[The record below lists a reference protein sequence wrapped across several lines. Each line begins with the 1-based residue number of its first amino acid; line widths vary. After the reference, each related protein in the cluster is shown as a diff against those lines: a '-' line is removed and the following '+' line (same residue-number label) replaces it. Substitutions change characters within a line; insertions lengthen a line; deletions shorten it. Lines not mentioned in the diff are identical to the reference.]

1 MLTYKRDLKNV
12 DWEEMKTTLSQDKFD
27 NGRTPEQLKASFANS
42 YATCIAYAEN
52 RIIGT
57 ARVLSDGICNAYIV
71 DVWTFTPYRRQGI
84 ASTIM
89 RMLLDELQGQHVC
102 LFTDTLNFYKKLG
115 FTKGETCMEK
125 VIGKW
130 LSNISVIEHESLTA
144 NNHK

>member
-12 DWEEMKTTLSQDKFD
+12 DWQEMKTTLSQDKFD
-27 NGRTPEQLKASFANS
+27 NGRSSEQLRASFANS

-57 ARVLSDGICNAYIV
+57 VRVLSDGICNAYIV
-71 DVWTFTPYRRQGI
+71 DVWTFTPYRRQGV
-84 ASTIM
+84 ASTMM

-102 LFTDTLNFYKKLG
+102 LFTDIALNFYNKLG
-115 FTKGETCMEK
+115 FTKRETCMEK

-130 LSNISVIEHESLTA
+130 LVNTSVTQS
-144 NNHK
+144 

>member
-12 DWEEMKTTLSQDKFD
+12 NWEEMKTTLSQDKFD
-27 NGRTPEQLKASFANS
+27 NGRSPEQLRASFTNS

-57 ARVLSDGICNAYIV
+57 ARVLSDGICNAYVV
-71 DVWTFTPYRRQGI
+71 DVWTFTPYRRQGV
-84 ASTIM
+84 ASTMM
-89 RMLLDELQGQHVC
+89 RMLLDELQGQHIC
-102 LFTDTLNFYKKLG
+102 LFTDTALNFYKKLG

-130 LSNISVIEHESLTA
+130 LVNTLVTQS
-144 NNHK
+144 

>member
-1 MLTYKRDLKNV
+1 MLTYKRNLKNV

-27 NGRTPEQLKASFANS
+27 NGRSPEQLRASFANS

-57 ARVLSDGICNAYIV
+57 ARVLSDGICNAYVV

-84 ASTIM
+84 ASTMM
-89 RMLLDELQGQHVC
+89 RMLLDELQGQHIC
-102 LFTDTLNFYKKLG
+102 LFTDEALNFYKKLG
-115 FTKGETCMEK
+115 FTKGEICMEK

-130 LSNISVIEHESLTA
+130 LVNTLVTE
-144 NNHK
+144 N